1 MTVENKYPLFVPP
14 STLVGKD
21 RKAWSAVEAKAYL
34 VWLVTV
40 APSRVDHLLSFLNV
54 AGLPL
59 NGELLDIAQ
68 ERLESSLS
76 EGEFYRAENGRQQL
90 TDAGYAIAADMG
102 LLVATIVIES
112 SSGKIKWETL
122 RKPKSDASFNL
133 PILTGFKN
141 DSVHF
146 DPIQGSIACLSG
158 IVNGKA
164 LPQAWRR
171 GLDFCLDQVSV
182 ST

>member
-1 MTVENKYPLFVPP
+1 MQTSITADHKYPLFVPP
-14 STLVGKD
+14 LTLAGKD
-21 RKAWSAVEAKAYL
+21 RKAWSAVEAKEYFT
-34 VWLVTV
+34 WLVTV
-40 APSRVDHLLSFLNV
+40 APSRVDHLLNFLNI
-54 AGLPL
+54 ARLPL

-68 ERLESSLS
+68 VRLESSLS
-76 EGEFYRAENGRQQL
+76 EGGFYRTESERRRL

-102 LLVATIVIES
+102 LLVATIAIAS
-112 SSGKIKWETL
+112 SSGKVKWETL

-133 PILTGFKN
+133 PILKGFEN

-146 DPIQGSIACLSG
+146 DPIQGSIACLAG

-171 GLDFCLDQVSV
+171 GLNFCLDNG
-182 ST
+182 